1 MTDAPAKKL
10 LAIPPSDVRDRRV
23 PLTPDAATKLT
34 DQGWTVCIPD
44 TMGEAAAFSREDYK
58 SAGCTFVAR
67 VGEALSGVDAVLC
80 ISPLEDDHLSKLS
93 KGTIVAG
100 FCEPFAN
107 PERVRRLAQA
117 GVTTLALELV
127 PRTTLAQSMDALSSQ
142 ASLAGYAAVIL
153 AADRLAKALPMMST
167 PAGTIRPAK
176 VLVVGTGV
184 SGLQAIA
191 TAVRLGARVT
201 AYDVRPTAKEQV
213 ESLGA
218 KFARI
223 DVGETEEA
231 KGGYAKALTEEQL
244 EMQRQALVKLCA
256 ESDII
261 ITTAQVFGR
270 KAPTIITRAMVE
282 AMAKGTVIVDAAIA
296 TGGNVELAEMGREV
310 EHRGV
315 TIIGDPY
322 LASHVARDASM
333 VLASNFTSLL
343 KHVLD
348 HETKQPKAFGTDE
361 IIDSVVLTCDGE
373 IRDERI
379 RSLLSPSSEGTGS

>member
-23 PLTPDAATKLT
+23 PLTPDAAAKLT

-44 TMGEAAAFSREDYK
+44 TMGEAAAFGREDYM

-67 VGEALSGVDAVLC
+67 VGEALSDADAVLC

-93 KGTIVAG
+93 EGTIVAG

-184 SGLQAIA
+184 AGLQAIA

-244 EMQRQALVKLCA
+244 DMQRHALVKLCA

-270 KAPTIITRAMVE
+270 KAPTIVTRAMVE
-282 AMAKGTVIVDAAIA
+282 AMARGTVIVDAAIA

-348 HETKQPKAFGTDE
+348 HETKQVKAFGTDE
-361 IIDSVVLTCDGE
+361 IIDGVVLTHDGG

-379 RSLLSPSSEGTGS
+379 RALLSQSSEGTGS